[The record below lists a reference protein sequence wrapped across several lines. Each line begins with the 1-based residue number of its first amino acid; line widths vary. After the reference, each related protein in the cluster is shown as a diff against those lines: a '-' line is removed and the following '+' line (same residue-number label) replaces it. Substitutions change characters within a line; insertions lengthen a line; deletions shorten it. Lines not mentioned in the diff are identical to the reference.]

1 MSINNLLLVIFVTII
16 IVLFW
21 NKMNDKPINDNFKI
35 VRINEKK
42 INKEKINENIEDI
55 LLDDDCDIDSKK
67 RNTLSMRRPIFCPRP
82 VKTIQQFN
90 KEFFNFR
97 DKFTNENSS
106 IRLDGVDKITELR
119 INGDLDQARGSTQNI
134 RIQDLYNYLT
144 DSGPNLTPNNCVRL
158 TKFDNTMHDGYD
170 ASFVTGLS
178 GTMDEFEY
186 KGERPINGGA
196 LECGIYPYDQGFSN
210 LMPALQTI
218 VP

>member
-1 MSINNLLLVIFVTII
+1 MTINNILIVVFVSII
-16 IVLFW
+16 IVLFLGKI
-21 NKMNDKPINDNFKI
+21 NNYGQKDNFVKIKPI
-35 VRINEKK
+35 VKK
-42 INKEKINENIEDI
+42 KHIENIEDI
-55 LLDDDCDIDSKK
+55 DLDIDNNCDIDRKSD
-67 RNTLSMRRPIFCPRP
+67 NTMRRPIFCPRP
-82 VKTIQQFN
+82 VKSIKQFN

-106 IRLDGVDKITELR
+106 IRLDSVDKMADLR
-119 INGDLDQARGSTQNI
+119 INGDLGQARGSTQNI
-134 RIQDLYNYLT
+134 RIQDLYNHLT

-186 KGERPINGGA
+186 KNERPINGGA
-196 LECGIYPYDQGFSN
+196 LECGIYPHDQGFN
-210 LMPALQTI
+210 NFMPALQTI